1 MGKTINKQ
9 TGGRHEILTK
19 KYQARKKDGGM
30 VCNKCKKVRKLNEY
44 GSNKSYCLKC
54 KREKDKIKYKKASY
68 KLW

>member
-9 TGGRHEILTK
+9 SGGRHEILTK

-44 GSNKSYCLKC
+44 GSNKSKC
-54 KREKDKIKYKKASY
+54 KKCVTKYYKKRYDRSR
-68 KLW
+68 KSIW

>member
-30 VCNKCKKVRKLNEY
+30 VCNSCLKVRKLSEY

-54 KREKDKIKYKKASY
+54 KRKKDKIKYKKASY